1 MLPSLT
7 EVVRELSQLSADQI
21 AERFKDLGFKG
32 VKGHPCACPVAH
44 YLESIYGYFHVV
56 ANGTYISVDDDA
68 VQLEVGNSIR
78 SFIIRFD
85 NGGYEELIGEWDET
99 KSNIG

>member
-32 VKGHPCACPVAH
+32 VQGHPCACPVAH

-56 ANGTYISVDDDA
+56 ANPTYISVNEDA
-68 VQLEVGNSIR
+68 VQLGEDNSICR
-78 SFIIRFD
+78 FIIRFD
-85 NGGYEELIGEWDET
+85 NGGYEELIDDRDES